1 MRDLGD
7 EFTLVSVQVQEKRE
21 MSDLNENIIAS
32 KK

>member
-7 EFTLVSVQVQEKRE
+7 EFTLVSVQVQEQRE